1 MGAEQERDGRA
12 GLAGRRRAL
21 RGAPHSQCP
30 AARGRQRGT
39 GGLRGARVPGGEV
52 WRDRKC
58 SWNPGERAGACP
70 PGKASRRGMPG
81 DTRGTQRGRVRGSAP
96 PRSPPGPG
104 HCGGTVALSE
114 MSPEAGWA
122 EVAAGAGVPPAPS
135 ETWADGSLRALG
147 RRSCSGCSKLG
158 FLTRKC
164 LSGTRN
170 TDSALFPARGSCDH
184 PPPIKGWVFFH
195 FTFSLIVDIQR
206 YISFTCTA

>member
-1 MGAEQERDGRA
+1 MGVQQERDGRA

-39 GGLRGARVPGGEV
+39 GGHRGARVPGGEV

-58 SWNPGERAGACP
+58 SRNPGERAGACP
-70 PGKASRRGMPG
+70 PGKASCRGVPG

-96 PRSPPGPG
+96 PRSPPGPEN
-104 HCGGTVALSE
+104 CRGTVALSE

-164 LSGTRN
+164 LSGIRTQHCPRHVAAA
-170 TDSALFPARGSCDH
+170 T
-184 PPPIKGWVFFH
+184 PPNQRMGVFFH
-195 FTFSLIVDIQR
+195 FTFSLIVDIQC